1 MSEAPSVACTAD
13 FGDMNMTDMTTAE
26 ARREACIE
34 MQFQYGDDHHY
45 WDYAQWIAEML
56 IQALEHVEGLVGEET
71 AAAPLRQLVQL
82 VADQGYPTAE
92 TWRDVV
98 DDIFAA
104 GSVWPISGRL
114 EDALL
119 YGMYGVT
126 PENIPLEGRAEWIAA
141 LVGEVAAFA
150 ARTDVR
156 AFGADGNAIV
166 RIANLASSRHALDTG
181 RGEVDV
187 HSMSV
192 FGSISEG
199 RVRNLLSGSEGAL
212 ERGPE
217 GGIIAMSA
225 LTWLQKRK
233 GFLNS
238 IWAEDEQIASD
249 DGEPVTPVDPD
260 RMIFVPVARDG
271 SIFNP
276 GLVRSGVFQ
285 VGAKGEEQN
294 FSTFTEALSALNAM
308 PVPRWRRP
316 NDKGHWGIVSG
327 IAWQRVE
334 RQQ

>member
-1 MSEAPSVACTAD
+1 MIDV
-13 FGDMNMTDMTTAE
+13 TTAE
-26 ARREACIE
+26 ARRDACSE
-34 MQFQYGDDHHY
+34 MQFQYGDNPHY

-56 IQALEHVEGLVGEET
+56 IQGLEHVEGLVGEVT
-71 AAAPLRQLVQL
+71 AAGPLRQLVQP
-82 VADQGYPTAE
+82 VADQGYPSAK

-98 DDIFAA
+98 EDTLAA
-104 GSVWPISGRL
+104 GTVWPISGRL
-114 EDALL
+114 QDALQ
-119 YGMYGVT
+119 YGMFGVT
-126 PENIPLEGRAEWIAA
+126 PSNIPFQDREGWVAG
-141 LVGEVAAFA
+141 LVEEVHAFA
-150 ARTDVR
+150 ARSDVR
-156 AFGADGNAIV
+156 ALDGEGNAIV
-166 RIANLASSRHALDTG
+166 TIANLASSRRSLDTG
-181 RGEVDV
+181 HGEVDV

-192 FGSISEG
+192 LGSVSEG
-199 RVRNLLSGSEGAL
+199 RIRNLLSGSEGSL

-217 GGIIAMSA
+217 GGIIALSA

-238 IWAEDEQIASD
+238 IWAKEERSSADGDEPM
-249 DGEPVTPVDPD
+249 EPIDPD

-276 GLVRSGVFQ
+276 DLLRGGHFQ

-294 FSTFTEALSALNAM
+294 YGTFTEALSALNSM

-327 IAWQRVE
+327 VTWQRVE

>member
-1 MSEAPSVACTAD
+1 MIDDTE
-13 FGDMNMTDMTTAE
+13 AE
-26 ARREACIE
+26 ARRDACSE
-34 MQFQYGDDHHY
+34 MLFRYGNDHHY
-45 WDYAQWIAEML
+45 WDYAQWIASML
-56 IQALEHVEGLVGEET
+56 IRSLEHIEGLVGETT
-71 AAAPLRQLVQL
+71 AAMPLRQLVQP
-82 VADQGYPTAE
+82 VADQSYPNAG

-98 DDIFAA
+98 DDILAA
-104 GSVWPISGRL
+104 GTVWPISERL
-114 EDALL
+114 QDALL

-126 PENIPLEGRAEWIAA
+126 PENVPRNERSGWIAR
-141 LVGEVAAFA
+141 LVEEVSAFA

-156 AFGADGNAIV
+156 ALEGEGNAII

-192 FGSISEG
+192 FGSVSEG
-199 RVRNLLSGSEGAL
+199 RVRNLLAGSDGSL

-233 GFLNS
+233 DFLNS
-238 IWAEDEQIASD
+238 IWAE
-249 DGEPVTPVDPD
+249 GEPAAPKGSGPGVSVELD

-276 GLVRSGVFQ
+276 DLVRGGVYQ
-285 VGAKGEEQN
+285 IGAKGEEQN
-294 FSTFTEALSALNAM
+294 FRTFAEALSALNAM

-316 NDKGHWGIVSG
+316 NEKGHWGIVSG
-327 IAWQRVE
+327 VGWQRIE
-334 RQQ
+334 RQK

>member
-1 MSEAPSVACTAD
+1 MI
-13 FGDMNMTDMTTAE
+13 DMTTSE
-26 ARREACIE
+26 ARRDACSE
-34 MQFQYGDDHHY
+34 MQFQYRDNHHY
-45 WDYAQWIAEML
+45 WDYAQWVAEML
-56 IQALEHVEGLVGEET
+56 VQALEHVEGLVGEET
-71 AAAPLRQLVQL
+71 AAAPLRQLVQP
-82 VADQGYPTAE
+82 VADQGYPNAE

-104 GSVWPISGRL
+104 GSVWPISERL
-114 EDALL
+114 QNALL

-126 PENIPLEGRAEWIAA
+126 PANIQPEDRGKWIAN
-141 LVGEVAAFA
+141 LVKEVVAFA
-150 ARTDVR
+150 GRSDVQ
-156 AFGADGNAIV
+156 AMEGEANAIV
-166 RIANLASSRHALDTG
+166 RIANLSSSRHALDTG

-192 FGSISEG
+192 FASVSEG
-199 RVRNLLSGSEGAL
+199 RVRNLLSGAEGSL
-212 ERGPE
+212 ERGHE
-217 GGIIAMSA
+217 GGIVAMSA

-238 IWAEDEQIASD
+238 IWAEEELVTTE
-249 DGEPVTPVDPD
+249 GCEPADPIDLD
-260 RMIFVPVARDG
+260 RIIFVPVARDG

-276 GLVRSGVFQ
+276 DLVRSGVFQ

-294 FSTFTEALSALNAM
+294 FNTFSEALLALNTM

-327 IAWQRVE
+327 VSWQRVE

>member
-1 MSEAPSVACTAD
+1 
-13 FGDMNMTDMTTAE
+13 MTDVTTAE
-26 ARREACIE
+26 ARREACVE
-34 MQFQYGDDHHY
+34 MQFQFGDDHHY

-56 IQALEHVEGLVGEET
+56 IQALEHIEGIVGEKS
-71 AAAPLRQLVQL
+71 AAAPLRELVQP
-82 VADQGYPTAE
+82 VADQGHPTAK

-98 DDIFAA
+98 DDVFAA
-104 GSVWPISGRL
+104 GAVWPISVRL
-114 EDALL
+114 QNALL

-126 PENIPLEGRAEWIAA
+126 LENIPLDGRAEWIVG
-141 LVGEVAAFA
+141 LVEEVVAFA

-156 AFGADGNAIV
+156 AMDPDGNAIV
-166 RIANLASSRHALDTG
+166 RIANLAASRHALDTG

-187 HSMSV
+187 QSMSV
-192 FGSISEG
+192 FASVSEG
-199 RVRNLLSGSEGAL
+199 RVRNLLSGSEGSL

-233 GFLNS
+233 GFLSS
-238 IWAEDEQIASD
+238 IWAEDEQVTTD
-249 DGEPVTPVDPD
+249 DGEPSEPIDPD

-285 VGAKGEEQN
+285 VGAKGEEQE
-294 FSTFTEALSALNAM
+294 FSSFTEALTALNAM

-327 IAWQRVE
+327 VAWQRVE

>member
-1 MSEAPSVACTAD
+1 
-13 FGDMNMTDMTTAE
+13 MTDLTTAE
-26 ARREACIE
+26 TRREACSE
-34 MQFQYGDDHHY
+34 MQFQYGDNPHY

-56 IQALEHVEGLVGEET
+56 IQALEHVEGLVGEEA
-71 AAAPLRQLVQL
+71 AAAPLRQLVQP
-82 VADQGYPTAE
+82 VADQGHPTAT

-104 GSVWPISGRL
+104 GAVWPISERL
-114 EDALL
+114 QDALL

-126 PENIPLEGRAEWIAA
+126 PENIPLEDRAEWIAG
-141 LVGEVAAFA
+141 LVKEVVAFA
-150 ARTDVR
+150 DRSDVR
-156 AFGADGNAIV
+156 AMEADANAIV
-166 RIANLASSRHALDTG
+166 MIANLAASRHALDTG
-181 RGEVDV
+181 RGEVGV

-192 FGSISEG
+192 FASISEG
-199 RVRNLLSGSEGAL
+199 RVRNLLSGSEGIL

-225 LTWLQKRK
+225 LSWLQKRK

-238 IWAEDEQIASD
+238 IWAEDEEVTPD
-249 DGEPVTPVDPD
+249 DGEPAGPVDPNS
-260 RMIFVPVARDG
+260 MIFVPVARDG

-294 FSTFTEALSALNAM
+294 FSTFAEALSALNTM

-327 IAWQRVE
+327 VAWQRVE

>member
-1 MSEAPSVACTAD
+1 MI
-13 FGDMNMTDMTTAE
+13 DMTTSE
-26 ARREACIE
+26 ARRDACSD
-34 MQFQYGDDHHY
+34 MQFQYRDNHHY
-45 WDYAQWIAEML
+45 WDYAQWVAEML
-56 IQALEHVEGLVGEET
+56 VQALEHVEGLVGEET
-71 AAAPLRQLVQL
+71 AAAPLRQLVQP
-82 VADQGYPTAE
+82 VADQGYPNAE

-104 GSVWPISGRL
+104 GSVWPISERL
-114 EDALL
+114 QNALL

-126 PENIPLEGRAEWIAA
+126 PANIQPEDRGKWIAN
-141 LVGEVAAFA
+141 LVKEVVAFA
-150 ARTDVR
+150 GRSDVQ
-156 AFGADGNAIV
+156 AMEGEANAIV
-166 RIANLASSRHALDTG
+166 RIANLSSSRHALDTG

-192 FGSISEG
+192 FASVSEG
-199 RVRNLLSGSEGAL
+199 RVRNLLSGAEGSL
-212 ERGPE
+212 ERGHE
-217 GGIIAMSA
+217 GGIVAMSA

-238 IWAEDEQIASD
+238 IWAEEELVTTE
-249 DGEPVTPVDPD
+249 GCEPADPIDLD
-260 RMIFVPVARDG
+260 RIIFVPVARDG

-276 GLVRSGVFQ
+276 DLVRSGVFQ

-294 FSTFTEALSALNAM
+294 FNTFSEALLALNTR

-327 IAWQRVE
+327 VSWQRVE

>member
-1 MSEAPSVACTAD
+1 
-13 FGDMNMTDMTTAE
+13 MTDVTTAE

-34 MQFQYGDDHHY
+34 MQFQYGDNHHY

-56 IQALEHVEGLVGEET
+56 IQALEHVEGLVGEKI
-71 AAAPLRQLVQL
+71 AAAPLRELVQP
-82 VADQGYPTAE
+82 VADQGYPTAK

-104 GSVWPISGRL
+104 GSVWLISERL
-114 EDALL
+114 QDALL

-126 PENIPLEGRAEWIAA
+126 PENIPLEGRAEWIAG
-141 LVGEVAAFA
+141 LVEEVMAFA
-150 ARTDVR
+150 TRTDVR
-156 AFGADGNAIV
+156 AMDADGNAIV
-166 RIANLASSRHALDTG
+166 RIANLASSRYALDTG

-192 FGSISEG
+192 FASISEG
-199 RVRNLLSGSEGAL
+199 RVRNLLSGSDGAF

-225 LTWLQKRK
+225 LSWLQKRK

-238 IWAEDEQIASD
+238 IWAEDEEVTPD
-249 DGEPVTPVDPD
+249 DGESAGPVDPD

-294 FSTFTEALSALNAM
+294 FSTFAEALSALNTM

-327 IAWQRVE
+327 VAWQRVE